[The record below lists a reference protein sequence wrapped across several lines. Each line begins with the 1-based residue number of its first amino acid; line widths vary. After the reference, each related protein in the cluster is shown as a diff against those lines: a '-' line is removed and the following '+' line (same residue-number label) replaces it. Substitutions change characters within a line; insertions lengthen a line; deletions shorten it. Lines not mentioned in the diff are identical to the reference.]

1 MLIYILESGLFTSR
15 RRKKRGE
22 MGDRIITV
30 RLADNADS
38 LALLRDNLTRFSK
51 TLEDLEHQGYVLKT
65 CQPFSIVMKDSPE
78 RPKEE
83 VPPEYWRPQ

>member
-1 MLIYILESGLFTSR
+1 
-15 RRKKRGE
+15 

-38 LALLRDNLTRFSK
+38 LSLLRENLARFSK
-51 TLEDLEHQGYVLKT
+51 TLEDLEGQGYVLKT
-65 CQPFSIVMKDSPE
+65 CQPFSIVMKDCPE

-83 VPPEYWRPQ
+83 VPPGYWRPQ